1 MEELAAK
8 AAPAPAERLRW
19 LDLVPVLVFTVLGIV
34 LVFMAL
40 LGLARTN
47 RPFYSANLETLA
59 LLTTLGVYL
68 AFGAGLAVALRR
80 LRAPLA
86 FLRIRRPTWSDA
98 GLIAILIVPWYL
110 GITLASAVSAAL
122 FNGGRVVPG
131 NTRQLFIQHP
141 QGIGILLLALLVT
154 AVAAPVCEEIFFRGM
169 LFQLLRDRSPLWVA
183 VVLSAAAFGLAHAS
197 PVVSLALLP
206 VFFYMGMVL
215 ALLYVWS
222 GSLTNTILLHAIN
235 NAIGTVLVF
244 LTLTR

>member
-1 MEELAAK
+1 
-8 AAPAPAERLRW
+8 
-19 LDLVPVLVFTVLGIV
+19 
-34 LVFMAL
+34 
-40 LGLARTN
+40 
-47 RPFYSANLETLA
+47 
-59 LLTTLGVYL
+59 
-68 AFGAGLAVALRR
+68 
-80 LRAPLA
+80 
-86 FLRIRRPTWSDA
+86 LRIRRPTWSDA

-169 LFQLLRDRSPLWVA
+169 LFRLLRDRSPLWIA

-206 VFFYMGMVL
+206 VFFYMGVVL

-222 GSLTNTILLHAIN
+222 GSLTNTILLHATN